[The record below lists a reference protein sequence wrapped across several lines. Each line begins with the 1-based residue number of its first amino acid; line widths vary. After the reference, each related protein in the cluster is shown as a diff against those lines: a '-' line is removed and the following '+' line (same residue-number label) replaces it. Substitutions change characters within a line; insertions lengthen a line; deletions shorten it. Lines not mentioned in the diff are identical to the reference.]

1 MEIKPASSN
10 LARLRADAIIVGHF
24 ERVRHPEGAT
34 ADVDKA
40 LEGTIT
46 RLIRQGDIKGKL
58 NELTLLH
65 SPGKLPAGRVL
76 VVGLG
81 KKRELTLNRVRQAVA
96 DACRYL
102 RGRNVETIATM
113 VLGAGVRRIGM
124 EAAARAITEGALL
137 GLYTFRRHITQHEND
152 FGEVKELRI
161 SGRGRA
167 ALARG
172 IERGEILARA
182 ANRARDMVNEPA
194 NFMTPTDI
202 AEAARQLAEE
212 FGLGIEIFD
221 RDKMEE
227 LGMGGLLGVSRG
239 SQQPPKFIILTY
251 KGSDSAVVD
260 LALVG
265 KGITFDSGGIDIKP
279 QEGMHEMKGD
289 MAGGAVVMAALT
301 ALARLKPRINVT
313 ALVPA
318 TENLPSGTAMKPGDI
333 ISAMNGKTIEVLN
346 TDAEGRLVMAD
357 ALSYAKRL
365 GAKAIVDVA
374 TLTGACHVAL
384 GDVCTGAFTNNQV
397 MLDKLFAVG
406 QETGEFVW
414 QLPMYDEYKEQLKSD
429 IADIKNIG
437 NRYGGAITAAKFLSE
452 FIDGTPWIHL
462 DIAGTYYTT
471 KEKGYLVKGGTGVPV
486 RTLLEYILGTV
497 KE

>member
-1 MEIKPASSN
+1 MEIKPAASN
-10 LARLRADAIIVGHF
+10 LARLRADALVVSHF
-24 ERVRHPEGAT
+24 EKVRHPEGTT
-34 ADVDKA
+34 ADIDRA
-40 LEGTIT
+40 LDGAIT

-58 NELTLLH
+58 NETTLLH
-65 SPGKLPAGRVL
+65 SPGRLPAGRVL
-76 VVGLG
+76 VMGLG
-81 KKRELTLNRVRQAVA
+81 KKKELTLNRIRGTVA
-96 DACRYL
+96 EACRYL
-102 RGRNVETIATM
+102 RGKNVETIATM
-113 VLGAGVRRIGM
+113 VLGADVHRLGI
-124 EAAARAITEGALL
+124 EAAAQAITEGALL
-137 GLYTFRRHITQHEND
+137 GLYTFRRHITKQED
-152 FGEVKELRI
+152 DAGEIKELRI
-161 SGRGRA
+161 SGRGRP

-172 IERGEILARA
+172 IERGRIIAEA

-194 NFMTPTDI
+194 NFMTPTDM
-202 AEAARQLAEE
+202 AEAARQLAGEY
-212 FGLGIEIFD
+212 GLGIEVLD
-221 RDKMEE
+221 KDKMEE

-251 KGSDSAVVD
+251 KGKDETNVD

-289 MAGGAVVMAALT
+289 MAGGASVMATIT
-301 ALARLKPRINVT
+301 ALALLKPKINVT

-346 TDAEGRLVMAD
+346 TDAEGRLILAD
-357 ALSYAKRL
+357 ALSYAKKL
-365 GAKAIVDVA
+365 EAKAIIDVA

-384 GDVCTGAFTNNQV
+384 GDLCTGAFTNNQA
-397 MLDKLFAVG
+397 MLDKLFAVA
-406 QETGEFVW
+406 QETGEFIW
-414 QLPMYDEYKEQLKSD
+414 QLPMYDEYREQLKSD

-452 FIDGTPWIHL
+452 FIDGTPWVHL
-462 DIAGTYYTT
+462 DIAGTYYST

-486 RTLLEYILGTV
+486 RTLLEFILTTIA
-497 KE
+497 K